1 MTVRSSIS
9 RVRRLSAAVLA
20 TVILGTTAVVVL
32 GTTPASAD
40 TRYETVLVESNCRV
54 VTDYAKV
61 QTPEQAAAG
70 TWTWKPTSRTVCDR
84 VYSTRAYRHSHWYHA
99 VCPALTAA
107 GAATGGAATAAGQ
120 AVVGASAI
128 TCVFTYSHI

>member
-1 MTVRSSIS
+1 MTASRSIS

-20 TVILGTTAVVVL
+20 TVVLGTTAVVVL

-40 TRYETVLVESNCRV
+40 TRYETVLVEKNCRT

-70 TWTWKPTSRTVCDR
+70 TYTMKPTSRTVCDR
-84 VYSTRAYRHSHWYHA
+84 VYDTRPYYHAHWYHVA
-99 VCPALTAA
+99 CAGA
-107 GAATGGAATAAGQ
+107 GAATKGKTSAGISTACGWLFMA
-120 AVVGASAI
+120 
-128 TCVFTYSHI
+128 HI